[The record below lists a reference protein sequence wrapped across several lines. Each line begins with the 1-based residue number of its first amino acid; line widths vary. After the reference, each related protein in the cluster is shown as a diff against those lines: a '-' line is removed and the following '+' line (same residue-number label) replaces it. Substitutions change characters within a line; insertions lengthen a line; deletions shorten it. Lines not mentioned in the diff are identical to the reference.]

1 MAVRGEEGL
10 QVEFAKS
17 SGNALHTHWRAY
29 LMADT
34 TDFIAHFSI
43 LPDPRVD
50 RTKKH
55 RLIDILF
62 IAVCTIICGGETFT
76 DMELFGEAKEEWL
89 RTLLELPHGIPS
101 HDTFG
106 RVFSLLDPAEFGACF
121 LRWSAALHE
130 ATKGEVIALD
140 GKTLR
145 HSFDAASGQSALHLV
160 SVWAS
165 ENGLTLGQLKVDS
178 KSNEITALPALLKL
192 LDVTGCVV
200 TMDAMGCQKELAG
213 QIIQQQGDYVL
224 CLKGNQ
230 GSLHEETRYFFE
242 EAHAMK
248 FHDVPYH
255 YHETVEKDHGRIEI
269 RRCWMVEEVAI
280 QWLQRQD
287 QWPGLAS
294 IAAVEAQRRIGKKT
308 TKETRYF
315 ISSLR
320 GSARKLAEAARKHW
334 GIENSLHWVL
344 DVTMNED
351 QSRIRKDHAPE
362 NMALLRRLALNLI
375 KKTKRPK
382 ASMRGSIKKAGWD
395 NSFLEA
401 ILVG

>member
-1 MAVRGEEGL
+1 V
-10 QVEFAKS
+10 
-17 SGNALHTHWRAY
+17 
-29 LMADT
+29 ADR
-34 TDFIAHFSI
+34 TDFFAHFSI
-43 LPDPRVD
+43 IPDPRVD
-50 RTKKH
+50 RGKKH
-55 RLIDILF
+55 RLLDILF

-76 DMELFGEAKEEWL
+76 DMELFGEAKQEWL

-106 RVFSLLDPAEFGACF
+106 RVFSLLDPQAFGECF

-145 HSFDAASGQSALHLV
+145 HSFDTATGQAALHLV
-160 SVWAS
+160 SAWAS
-165 ENGLTLGQLKVDS
+165 ENGITLGQLKVDG

-192 LDVTGCVV
+192 LEVKGCVV
-200 TMDAMGCQKELAG
+200 TMGCQKELAG
-213 QIIQQQGDYVL
+213 QIIAQGGDYVL

-230 GSLHEETRYFFE
+230 GRLHEEARYFFA
-242 EAHAMK
+242 EAKKMK
-248 FHDVPYH
+248 WREVPYR
-255 YHETVEKDHGRIEI
+255 YQETVEKDHGRLEL

-280 QWLQRQD
+280 HWLARED

-294 IAAVEAQRRIGKKT
+294 LAAIEAERRIGKKK

-315 ISSLR
+315 ISSLK
-320 GSARKLAEAARKHW
+320 GSVKQLAEAARKHW
-334 GIENSLHWVL
+334 GIENSLAWVL
-344 DVTMNED
+344 DVTLNED
-351 QSRIRKDHAPE
+351 GSRIRKDHAPE

-375 KKTKRPK
+375 KKTKPRK
-382 ASMRGSIKKAGWD
+382 ASVRGSIKKAGWD

>member
-1 MAVRGEEGL
+1 V
-10 QVEFAKS
+10 
-17 SGNALHTHWRAY
+17 
-29 LMADT
+29 ADT
-34 TDFIAHFSI
+34 TDFVAHFSV

-50 RTKKH
+50 RGKKH

-76 DMELFGEAKEEWL
+76 DMELFGEAKHQWL
-89 RTLLELPHGIPS
+89 RTLVELPHGIPS

-106 RVFSLLDPAEFGACF
+106 RVFSRLDPQAFGECF

-145 HSFDAASGQSALHLV
+145 HSFDAATGQAALHLV
-160 SVWAS
+160 SAWAS
-165 ENGLTLGQLKVDS
+165 ENGLTLGQLKVDG

-192 LDVTGCVV
+192 LDVKGCVV
-200 TMDAMGCQKELAG
+200 TMDAMGCQKELAR
-213 QIIQQQGDYVL
+213 QIIQQGGDYVL

-230 GSLHEETRYFFE
+230 GSLHEDTRYFFE
-242 EAHAMK
+242 EAK
-248 FHDVPYH
+248 KLTFQEVPH
-255 YHETVEKDHGRIEI
+255 RYHETVEKDHGRLEI

-280 QWLQRQD
+280 QWLERGD

-294 IAAVEAQRRIGKKT
+294 IAAVEAERRIGKRK

-315 ISSLR
+315 ISSLT
-320 GSARKLAEAARKHW
+320 GSVKQLAEAARKHW
-334 GIENSLHWVL
+334 GIENSLYWVL

-362 NMALLRRLALNLI
+362 NMARLRRLALNLI
-375 KKTKRPK
+375 KKTKPRK
-382 ASMRGSIKKAGWD
+382 ASVRGSIKKAGWD